1 MARADSPKLDFA
13 YKYPFS
19 TEARE
24 LISSMNL
31 GAVDERYLTAGLVRV
46 NEAITKSKIE
56 FFRAPLTELKYTY
69 LMSYVYAR
77 MLISAAG
84 DRYALARYVSAE
96 AGRAGEALFED
107 RTESITKIAD
117 ELKLNVRERDGEFLM
132 NFEDFV
138 MVHQKGEALLLANQ
152 QLEKGDVRMTKDRA
166 IRLLEHAIGREIA
179 KRLPIDRKTL
189 PKEVVEMSRGI
200 KLEEKRAIAA
210 ENAGSY
216 AWIEKLLTTPIPDVR
231 HRTVNLILAPYLMNV
246 RKLDED
252 AAVKA
257 IVEYIERCKLVNPNT
272 SVNETYIRYQCRYSK
287 TKGMRPLAA
296 SRAREL
302 LAEMIEFG

>member
-13 YKYPFS
+13 YRYPFS
-19 TEARE
+19 TEAKE
-24 LISSMNL
+24 IVSSMDA
-31 GAVDERYLTAGLVRV
+31 GAVDGRYLTAGLLRV
-46 NEAITKSKIE
+46 NEAIGKSRIE
-56 FFRAPLTELKYTY
+56 FIRTDLTELKYTY
-69 LMSYVYAR
+69 IMSYVYAR

-84 DRYALARYVSAE
+84 DRYAIARYASAE
-96 AGRAGEALFED
+96 ANRAGEALSED
-107 RTESITKIAD
+107 RADSVSKISG
-117 ELKLNVRERDGEFLM
+117 ELGLNMSEKGGEFLM
-132 NFEDFV
+132 DFGDFA

-152 QLEKGDVRMTKDRA
+152 QLEKGVVHMTKERA
-166 IRLLEHAIGREIA
+166 TMLLVRAVEREVA
-179 KRLPIDRKTL
+179 QRLPIDRKAL

-200 KLEEKRAIAA
+200 KLEEKRAILA
-210 ENAGSY
+210 ENKGSY
-216 AWIEKLLTTPIPDVR
+216 AWIDRLLKTPIPDVR

-257 IVEYIERCKLVNPNT
+257 ISEYIDRCKLLNPNT
-272 SVNETYIRYQCRYSK
+272 SVNDSYIRYQCHYSK
-287 TKGMRPLAA
+287 AKGMRPLAA

>member
-13 YKYPFS
+13 YRYPFS
-19 TEARE
+19 TEAKE
-24 LISSMNL
+24 IMSSLNA
-31 GAVDERYLTAGLVRV
+31 GAIEERYLTAGLLRV
-46 NEAITKSKIE
+46 NEAISKARIE
-56 FFRAPLTELKYTY
+56 FIKTDLTELKYTY

-84 DRYALARYVSAE
+84 DRYVIARYASAE
-96 AGRAGEALFED
+96 AARAGEALSDD
-107 RTESITKIAD
+107 RAESITRIAN
-117 ELKLNVRERDGEFLM
+117 ELRLNIREKGGGFLM
-132 NFEDFV
+132 DFEDFV

-152 QLEKGDVRMTKDRA
+152 QLEKGVVRMARDRT
-166 IRLLEHAIGREIA
+166 IGLLVRAMEREVSS
-179 KRLPIDRKTL
+179 RLPIDKRSL

-200 KLEEKRAIAA
+200 RLEEKRAITA

-216 AWIEKLLTTPIPDVR
+216 AWIERLLATPIPDVR

-246 RKLDED
+246 RKLTED

-257 IVEYIERCKLVNPNT
+257 IVEYIDRCKLVNPNT
-272 SVNETYIRYQCRYSK
+272 SVNEAYVRYQCRYSR